1 MARTRR
7 DFLKLG
13 SAAAGSML
21 LASSEYTRFWAEPAG
36 KSLKILVFGGTGFLG
51 PGVIDAAVA
60 RGHVVSMF
68 NRGKTNPTL
77 YPNLEKLKGDRDPDK
92 DEGIKALVDRKWD
105 VVIDDT
111 GYYPRM
117 VKASATTLAPN
128 VRQYIYVSSI
138 SAYASNATENADE
151 TAPLA
156 KLEDPKVETMGD
168 GYQFYGGLKA
178 LCEQA
183 VSEALPGRATIVR
196 PGFIV
201 GPNDR
206 TDRFTWWPVRVAR
219 GGEMIAP
226 GAPTDPVQIIDVRD
240 LGAWLVL
247 LAEKNTIG
255 TFNAVGPKGK
265 LTMQQMIDACRAATK
280 VDPKLT
286 WISSDFMLEQGEN
299 GDGQIPIWLPYT
311 GEYKGFH
318 TWSNARAIKAGLTF
332 RPILDTTRDTLAWFR
347 SLPDERQAKMGAGL
361 SPEAE
366 KRILAAWHAK
376 QTKG

>member
-1 MARTRR
+1 MTRTRR

-21 LASSEYTRFWAEPAG
+21 LASSEYTRFWAGTASQP
-36 KSLKILVFGGTGFLG
+36 LKVLVLGGTGFLG
-51 PGVIDAAVA
+51 PAVVDAAVA
-60 RGHVVSMF
+60 RGHVVTLF
-68 NRGKTNPTL
+68 NRGKTSPTL
-77 YPNLEKLKGDRDPDK
+77 YPNLEKLRGDRDPDK
-92 DEGIKALVDRKWD
+92 DEGLKALVDRKWD

-111 GYYPRM
+111 GYFPRM
-117 VKASATTLAPN
+117 VKASATLLAPN
-128 VRQYIYVSSI
+128 VRQYIFVSSI
-138 SAYASNATENADE
+138 SAYASNAVENADE
-151 TAPLA
+151 TAALA
-156 KLEDPKVETMGD
+156 KLEDPKVETMGE

-183 VSEALPGRATIVR
+183 ASEALPGRATIVR
-196 PGFIV
+196 PGYIV

-226 GAPTDPVQIIDVRD
+226 GAPSDPVQIIDVRD
-240 LGAWLVL
+240 LGAFLVL
-247 LAEKNTIG
+247 LGEKNTIG
-255 TFNAVGPKGK
+255 TFNAVGPKNK

-280 VDPKLT
+280 ADPKLT
-286 WISSDFMLEQGEN
+286 WISSEFMLKQGEN

-318 TWSNARAIKAGLTF
+318 TWSNKRAVAAGLTF
-332 RPILDTTRDTLAWFR
+332 RPLLDTTRDTLTWFR
-347 SLPDERQAKMGAGL
+347 SLPAERQADMKAGL

-366 KRILAAWHAK
+366 KKILAAWHAQK
-376 QTKG
+376 